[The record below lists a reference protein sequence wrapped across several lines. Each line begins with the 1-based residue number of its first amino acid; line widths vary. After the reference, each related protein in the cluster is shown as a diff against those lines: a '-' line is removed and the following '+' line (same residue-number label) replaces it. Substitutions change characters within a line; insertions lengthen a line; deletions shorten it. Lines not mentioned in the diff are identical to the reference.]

1 MLLDIALLLAAG
13 AAVAVGAHRHW
24 AGTKGSTASSR
35 QADSEVRG
43 TEEGAPKPLKF
54 GLPEGYEER
63 ARQLNTGS
71 GVERP
76 LENAAGT
83 GRAPDSANA
92 AEVLHAKLIKLQSM
106 LGVALNASR
115 RDDPVGAEIRLQE
128 IRALRAHGDWQGVW
142 EQRTL
147 EHMIAAVENAAVGA
161 DSESRPI
168 NQLS

>member
-13 AAVAVGAHRHW
+13 AAVAFGAHRLW
-24 AGTKGSTASSR
+24 AGTKGSTAASR

-43 TEEGAPKPLKF
+43 TEKAAPKPLKF

-63 ARQLNTGS
+63 ARQMAAAS
-71 GVERP
+71 GVERSR
-76 LENAAGT
+76 ENAAET
-83 GRAPDSANA
+83 GRASDSPNA

-106 LGVALNASR
+106 LAVALNASR
-115 RDDPVGAEIRLQE
+115 RDDPVGAEIRLQD

-147 EHMIAAVENAAVGA
+147 EHMIAAVENAVGA
-161 DSESRPI
+161 DSESPPI
-168 NQLS
+168 NQMS